1 VGLQLQ
7 QTYEVKF
14 VEMQKGSTFSR
25 HIETM
30 EILSTE
36 MDEVARAL
44 SKLATPDLE
53 ERLLVLIHEFRFE
66 EMENGLGLKPEMMA
80 LQLVETDVVA
90 HEQ

>member
-1 VGLQLQ
+1 
-7 QTYEVKF
+7 VKF
-14 VEMQKGSTFSR
+14 VEMQKGLILSR

-30 EILSTE
+30 ETLSTE
-36 MDEVARAL
+36 MDEAAHAL

-80 LQLVETDVVA
+80 LQLMEMDVVA
-90 HEQ
+90 PEL